1 MVDTLII
8 GGGSAGSVL
17 AARLSED
24 PGHTVRLVEAGSPR
38 RSAADFPPELADSAA
53 LPVGGDAPWLWRY
66 PVAFTPELPGQIVRG
81 RGIGGSGAVNGCYF
95 IRAAARD
102 FAAWS
107 REAGTFAWDFEEV
120 LPFFRSLENDED
132 YGDHAGHSR
141 TGPVPVRRIARP
153 SRLAQEFAATC
164 LDLGFGEVP
173 DWNSMPGG
181 PDTGVGPVPCTIG
194 PPDSSGRHRR
204 IGPAHSY
211 LLPALSRPNL
221 IVRGDTLATRLRFA
235 GNRVVGADCL
245 VEGRPETLHADRVV
259 LCAGAIES
267 AALLLRSGIGPAD
280 QLAEL
285 GIPVVVSAPVGQW
298 TVDHPEIGI
307 EYRHPAPAGGAV
319 PLEYVLGFDD
329 IEIRPYTV
337 AFAPGVHRMG
347 VTLMRPT
354 SSGRLRL
361 TGADPFTPPLIEQGY
376 LATAADRS
384 RLRAAVGLAGK
395 ILDVMSAHWSGG
407 TDEGAI
413 SDHWLTERLG
423 SSQHL
428 AGTCRMGRSDDPR
441 AVVDERCRVH
451 GVEGLSVVDL
461 SVVPVSLS
469 RGPHATVVLLAERAT
484 AHLR

>member
-24 PGHTVRLVEAGSPR
+24 PGHTVRLVEAGSHR
-38 RSAADFPPELADSAA
+38 RSAADFPPELTDSSI
-53 LPVGGDAPWLWRY
+53 LPVAGEAPWLWRY
-66 PVAFTPELPGQIVRG
+66 PVALTPELPGQIVRG

-107 REAGTFAWDFEEV
+107 RESGTPAWDFEEA
-120 LPFFRSLENDED
+120 LPYLRTLENDED

-141 TGPVPVRRIARP
+141 TGPVPVRRITRP
-153 SRLAQEFAATC
+153 TRLAQEFTAAC

-173 DWNSMPGG
+173 DWNAMPGG

-194 PPDSSGRHRR
+194 PADASGRHVR
-204 IGPAHSY
+204 IGPARSY

-221 IVRGDTLATRLRFA
+221 IVHGETLAIRLRFA
-235 GNRVVGADCL
+235 GTRVVGADCL
-245 VEGRPETLHADRVV
+245 SGGKLETIYADQVV

-280 QLAEL
+280 QLSEL
-285 GIPVVVSAPVGQW
+285 GIPVVAAAPVGQW
-298 TVDHPEIGI
+298 AVDHPEIGI
-307 EYRHPAPAGGAV
+307 DYRHPAPANGAV

-337 AFAPGVHRMG
+337 GFAPGVHRMG
-347 VTLMRPT
+347 VALMRPT
-354 SSGRLRL
+354 SAGRVRL
-361 TGADPFTPPLIEQGY
+361 TSTDPFTPPLIEQDY

-384 RLRAAVGLAGK
+384 RLRSAVGLAGK
-395 ILDVMSAHWSGG
+395 ILEAMSASWSGA
-407 TDEGAI
+407 TDREAI
-413 SDHWLTERLG
+413 SDHWLHDHLG

-428 AGTCRMGRSDDPR
+428 GGTCRMGRADDPR
-441 AVVDERCRVH
+441 AVVDDQCRVH
-451 GVEGLSVVDL
+451 GVTGLSVVDL
-461 SVVPVSLS
+461 SVVPIALS
-469 RGPHATVVLLAERAT
+469 RGPQATVVLLAERAT
-484 AHLR
+484 AGLR

>member
-24 PGHTVRLVEAGSPR
+24 PGHTVRLVEAGGNR
-38 RSAADFPPELADSAA
+38 YSAADFPPELSDSAA
-53 LPVGGDAPWLWRY
+53 LPVDDQAPWLWRY
-66 PVAFTPELPGQIVRG
+66 PVALTPDRPGRIVRG
-81 RGIGGSGAVNGCYF
+81 RGIGGSGSVNGCYF

-107 REAGTFAWDFEEV
+107 RETGSTAWDFEAV
-120 LPFFRSLENDED
+120 LPYARSLENDADFGD
-132 YGDHAGHSR
+132 YAGHSR

-153 SRLAQEFAATC
+153 SRLVEEFAATC

-173 DWNSMPGG
+173 DWNAMPGG

-194 PPDSSGRHRR
+194 PPDAAGRHHR
-204 IGPAHSY
+204 IGPALSY

-221 IVRGDTLATRLRFA
+221 TVRGDTLVTRLRFD
-235 GNRVVGADCL
+235 GTRVVGADCVSGGQL
-245 VEGRPETLHADRVV
+245 ETIRADRVV

-280 QLAEL
+280 HLAAL
-285 GIPVVVSAPVGQW
+285 GIPLVTPAPVGQW
-298 TVDHPEIGI
+298 VTDHPEIGI
-307 EYRHPAPAGGAV
+307 EYRHPAPAAGAV
-319 PLEYVLGFDD
+319 PLEYVLEFDD
-329 IEIRPYTV
+329 IEIRPYAV

-361 TGADPFTPPLIEQGY
+361 AAPDPLVPPLIEEGY
-376 LATAADRS
+376 LATGSDRA

-395 ILDVMSAHWSGG
+395 ILDVMSAQWSGG

-413 SDHWLTERLG
+413 SDRWLYERLG
-423 SSQHL
+423 TSQHL
-428 AGTCRMGRSDDPR
+428 AGTCRMGGPDDPR
-441 AVVDERCRVH
+441 AVVDEHCRVH
-451 GVEGLSVVDL
+451 GVEGVSVVDL
-461 SVVPVSLS
+461 SVVPVPLS

-484 AHLR
+484 ADLR